1 MKRVSGFMIGI
12 RGGDARYA
20 VMKKTVFGPI
30 DVNNYHDSLK
40 DAYDEIMSMD
50 CPQDYEVY
58 KIDREE
64 VRQ

>member
-1 MKRVSGFMIGI
+1 MKHINGFMIGI

-30 DVNNYHDSLK
+30 DVNSYHDSYN
-40 DAYDEIMSMD
+40 DAADEI
-50 CPQDYEVY
+50 Y

-64 VRQ
+64 VGE